1 MRFRVK
7 ENKSYSVLDLASGFF
22 PQNAPLLEE
31 KYEGVIYTGT
41 ARAALRI
48 ILDFLK
54 AKGEIA
60 NKNTEVIISQWLCTS
75 VYQVMHKVCF
85 PALAPSSNTKGIIV
99 YHQYGFPQDMDEILS
114 VARDKKWFVMEN
126 CVNVYESYY
135 KGRKVGTFGLAAIF
149 SLSKMFPSVQG
160 GALAS
165 ANEELRAFAQAAVS
179 RDHDYLV
186 SSLAHV
192 SRILTDMGE
201 HPFFNMI
208 QEMAYGKIDSAKR
221 ISKMSLNLARRDM
234 RSGAM
239 KRRQEN
245 YHLALETFREYDFFQ
260 NLERDV
266 VPYVLPLVAKEDVL
280 ARIKEKLMASGIW
293 TDLYHFDVNRNL
305 LRPQFKRCVWIPVHQ
320 GIGRSEMERIC
331 SLIRS
336 AL

>member
-1 MRFRVK
+1 M
-7 ENKSYSVLDLASGFF
+7 DLALGMIPEKS
-22 PQNAPLLEE
+22 PVLEE
-31 KYEGVIYTGT
+31 KYHGVIYTGT
-41 ARAALRI
+41 ARAALKI

-54 AKGEIA
+54 SRGEIED
-60 NKNTEVIISQWLCTS
+60 KNTEVIISRWLCTS

-85 PALAPSSNTKGIIV
+85 PVLSPSSNTKGIVV
-99 YHQYGFPQDMDEILS
+99 YHQYGFPQAMDEILS
-114 VARDKKWFVMEN
+114 EAKDNKWFVIEN

-135 KGRKVGTFGLAAIF
+135 KGRRVGTFGLAAIF

-160 GALAS
+160 GALLS
-165 ANEELRAFAQAAVS
+165 ANDELRAYASEAVG
-179 RDHDYLV
+179 RDHELLT
-186 SSLAHV
+186 STLAHV

-201 HPFFNMI
+201 HPFFNRI
-208 QEMAYGKIDSAKR
+208 QEMAYGRIDSAKK
-221 ISKMSLNLARRDM
+221 ISTLSLNLARREM

-245 YHLALETFREYDFFQ
+245 YHLALDMFRDYDFFQ
-260 NLERDV
+260 NLEREI
-266 VPYVLPLVAKEDVL
+266 VPYVLPLVAKEEVL
-280 ARIKEKLMASGIW
+280 VRIKEKLLASEIW

-320 GIGRSEMERIC
+320 GIASTDMERIC